1 VNIPGFWWDT
11 IVLMTVVVPGQ
22 TTTFASGLNVWPRAL
37 PALARD
43 VTTVNAK
50 RFDEFTVAQS
60 LFPSLWRR
68 V

>member
-1 VNIPGFWWDT
+1 
-11 IVLMTVVVPGQ
+11 MTVVVPGQ